1 MSEKPNQARGRPKK
15 LQREHVVNVALECYW
30 ANGPTSISVNEIC
43 KRAEVSK
50 PGLYREF
57 GSEDG
62 LQQSVLHSYCDTVL
76 KPLYNVLRIEQ
87 PFEACVA
94 SVTALFLGAR
104 AKFASP
110 RGCLLRDMIQSGVH
124 LGNLTQEAVAERQEE
139 ARGEYAAWIT
149 RAVARGD
156 ISGTIPT
163 DIAATYVDLQFG
175 NAMTLLK
182 RNEPDEVITS
192 VIQLAF
198 SVFR

>member
-1 MSEKPNQARGRPKK
+1 MSDKPSQTRGRPKK
-15 LQREHVVNVALECYW
+15 LQRDHVINVALESYW
-30 ANGPTSISVNEIC
+30 ANGPTSVSVNEIC

-62 LQQSVLHSYCDTVL
+62 LQQSVLHSYCDMALT
-76 KPLYNVLRIEQ
+76 PLYDELRVEQ
-87 PFEACVA
+87 PFETCVA
-94 SVTALFLGAR
+94 SVTALFLSAR
-104 AKFASP
+104 AHFSSP
-110 RGCLLRDMIQSGVH
+110 RGCLLRDMIQSGDH
-124 LGNLTQEAVAERQEE
+124 LGGLAQEAIAERQEE
-139 ARGEYAAWIT
+139 ARREYAAWIT

-156 ISGTIPT
+156 ISGTIPR

-182 RNEPDEVITS
+182 RNEPDETIAS
-192 VIQLAF
+192 VMQLAF